1 MDYLLEKWQNFSNQK
16 RIYKKKKK
24 KKKVKNKKVIYK
36 IIINLTIKKL
46 FKLFKIIKK
55 K

>member
-24 KKKVKNKKVIYK
+24 KKKDKNVINHDKTLHCNKTKK
-36 IIINLTIKKL
+36 
-46 FKLFKIIKK
+46 FQ
-55 K
+55 